1 MLSKQQLSATNKRP
15 THYTHVG
22 SRINTVSIPNCICG
36 IMISAPASSVTY
48 RLWVRVLV

>member
-36 IMISAPASSVTY
+36 VMISAPKCC
-48 RLWVRVLV
+48 RLWVGVLV